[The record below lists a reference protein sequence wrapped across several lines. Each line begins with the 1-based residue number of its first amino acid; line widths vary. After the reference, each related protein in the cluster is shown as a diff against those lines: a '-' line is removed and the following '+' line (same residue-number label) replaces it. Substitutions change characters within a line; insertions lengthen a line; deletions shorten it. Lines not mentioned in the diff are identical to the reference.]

1 MNETMGM
8 SYASLYYAEV
18 GKNNELQ
25 KENKKLKELCDKY
38 EEEHK
43 TTFEEWKKDIN
54 IIDELEKYLKKQM
67 EYYKLDTDYYVE
79 YKLILNKLNE
89 LRGDNK

>member
-43 TTFEEWKKDIN
+43 TTFIEWQKDIN
-54 IIDELEKYLKKQM
+54 ILKEIKQWLEVNDRYSQGYFKQVLEYINILKGSDK
-67 EYYKLDTDYYVE
+67 E
-79 YKLILNKLNE
+79 
-89 LRGDNK
+89 